1 MAGKI
6 IADTIEHSSA
16 GSVDTTYVVDGVTK
30 TWAACNG
37 QASPSATI
45 TASLNVSSIAD
56 NGTGIYSFTLTNAFS
71 GTIYENCGIG
81 GIAGGNTGVF
91 LRISTGATTS
101 SVLGV
106 RVETHTGS
114 TQDRENNF
122 VISGDLA

>member
-30 TWAACNG
+30 TWVACSGN
-37 QASPSATI
+37 ASPSPTI
-45 TASLNVSSIAD
+45 TASLNTSSIAD
-56 NGTGIYSFTLTNAFS
+56 NGTGDYSFTLTNAFS

-81 GIAGGNTGVF
+81 GIAGGNTGVI
-91 LRISTGATTS
+91 LRIATGSTTS
-101 SVLGV
+101 SVIV
-106 RVETHTGS
+106 MRTENHTGS
-114 TQDRENNF
+114 AQDRENNF